1 MLGAVSLLGSTPM
14 NLKECN
20 KKQSSTQMF
29 GSLELNSLFDHQMKK
44 LWYVKNKRC
53 SKKQPKI
60 WRHVIV
66 NIGGQYE
73 ESFEDVKTQLLNY
86 FTQKAVRTVMTQ
98 LYEMNP
104 TQYTWL
110 YNFLVTNKP
119 EDGKLFIRNLG
130 KENQDLAERVMVT
143 RLHLYGR
150 WIKKCDHGEIYKY
163 ISDENLEL
171 MRERLLDTIVW
182 PSDDTNTDKIG

>member
-1 MLGAVSLLGSTPM
+1 MLGAISLLGSTIV
-14 NLKECN
+14 NLKGCN
-20 KKQSSTQMF
+20 KKQLSSQMF
-29 GSLELNSLFDHQMKK
+29 GSLELNSLFVHQRKK
-44 LWYVKNKRC
+44 LSCVKNKRC
-53 SKKQPKI
+53 TKKQRKL

-66 NIGGQYE
+66 NVGGQYE

-104 TQYTWL
+104 PQYTWL

-130 KENQDLAERVMVT
+130 KENQDLAERIMVT

-182 PSDDTNTDKIG
+182 PSDDSNTDKIG